1 MNQTAEQTE
10 FVEETV
16 AEAIESAKGKPNQG
30 DGDFEI
36 EVIDDTPEAD
46 RGRPR
51 RSEDSES
58 DIPDDDEISKYSEGV
73 QKRIKKLSFLNN
85 EERRAKEEALRLQE
99 EALRF
104 AQQTKSENERL
115 RKTLQEGEGV
125 LVNQAKGRVAAELE
139 KARTEAKSAYEMGD
153 ADAMI
158 AANEKVAKLNYEQE
172 KYKDYRPRPAP
183 APAPQPVYQQQN
195 QPPPNQ
201 PSRQDLSWAD
211 RNPWFGEHSPNYD
224 PEMTGYAFGLH
235 QKLVKSGIDPRTEEY
250 YNEIDNAV
258 RRVFPD
264 KFGDGQI
271 EDTVPQRQVG
281 NVVAP
286 AARSGK
292 RPRKVQMTSTQ
303 VSLAKRLGLSNE
315 QYAAQLMKD
324 MKQ

>member
-172 KYKDYRPRPAP
+172 KYKDYRPNVIRE
-183 APAPQPVYQQQN
+183 
-195 QPPPNQ
+195 
-201 PSRQDLSWAD
+201 L
-211 RNPWFGEHSPNYD
+211 FIH
-224 PEMTGYAFGLH
+224 
-235 QKLVKSGIDPRTEEY
+235 
-250 YNEIDNAV
+250 
-258 RRVFPD
+258 
-264 KFGDGQI
+264 
-271 EDTVPQRQVG
+271 TVPIFIF
-281 NVVAP
+281 NF
-286 AARSGK
+286 
-292 RPRKVQMTSTQ
+292 
-303 VSLAKRLGLSNE
+303 
-315 QYAAQLMKD
+315 
-324 MKQ
+324 